1 MKLYSSKFAP
11 NPRKVLIYLK
21 EKNISDIEIIDL
33 DLGKL
38 EHKTPEYRAIAPN
51 SRVPALQLDDGT
63 VILETTAMCRYLEC
77 LYPEPNMFGESPIEI
92 ASIEMWYSRV
102 SFELMVPLMHGFR
115 HTHPHMS
122 AMENQNEE
130 YGLAQRKL
138 GIKELENYD
147 TIIQSR
153 EFIAG
158 DRFTYADL
166 QMVTSLQFLVRLN
179 KLNIED
185 YGNLNEYIIQ
195 VKPSKFFDI
204 NYCLLINSNI
214 LRVCSPPF

>member
-21 EKNISDIEIIDL
+21 EKNISDIEIIDI

-38 EHKTPEYRAIAPN
+38 EHKTPEYKAIAPN
-51 SRVPALQLDDGT
+51 SRVPSLQLDDGT

-102 SFELMVPLMHGFR
+102 SFELMMPLMHGFR

-185 YGNLNEYIIQ
+185 YENLNEYIIQ
-195 VKPSKFFDI
+195 VSSRPSF
-204 NYCLLINSNI
+204 LI
-214 LRVCSPPF
+214 

>member
-21 EKNISDIEIIDL
+21 EKNISDIEIIDI

-38 EHKTPEYRAIAPN
+38 EHKTPEYKAIAPN
-51 SRVPALQLDDGT
+51 SRVPSLQLDDGT

-102 SFELMVPLMHGFR
+102 SFELMMPLMHGFR

-138 GIKELENYD
+138 GVKELENYD

-195 VKPSKFFDI
+195 VSSRPSF
-204 NYCLLINSNI
+204 LI
-214 LRVCSPPF
+214 

>member
-21 EKNISDIEIIDL
+21 EKNISDIEIIDI

-38 EHKTPEYRAIAPN
+38 EHKTPEYKAIAPN
-51 SRVPALQLDDGT
+51 SRVPSLQLNDGT

-102 SFELMVPLMHGFR
+102 SFELMMPLMHGFR

-195 VKPSKFFDI
+195 VSSRPSF
-204 NYCLLINSNI
+204 LI
-214 LRVCSPPF
+214 

>member
-11 NPRKVLIYLK
+11 NPRKVLTYLK

-122 AMENQNEE
+122 TMENQNEE

-179 KLNIED
+179 KLDIED

-195 VKPSKFFDI
+195 VSSRQSF
-204 NYCLLINSNI
+204 LI
-214 LRVCSPPF
+214 

>member
-115 HTHPHMS
+115 HTHPHMRT
-122 AMENQNEE
+122 MENQNEE

-138 GIKELENYD
+138 GIKELKNYD

-179 KLNIED
+179 KLDIED

-195 VKPSKFFDI
+195 VSSRPSF
-204 NYCLLINSNI
+204 LI
-214 LRVCSPPF
+214 

>member
-1 MKLYSSKFAP
+1 MKIYSSKFAP

-21 EKNISDIEIIDL
+21 EKGITDIEIIDL
-33 DLGKL
+33 DLAKL
-38 EHKTPEYRAIAPN
+38 EHKTPEYKAIAPN

-77 LYPEPNMFGESPIEI
+77 FYPDPNMFGESPIEI

-102 SFELMVPLMHGFR
+102 SFELMMPLMHGFR

-122 AMENQNEE
+122 AMEEQNEA

-138 GIKELENYD
+138 GVKQLKNYNK
-147 TIIQSR
+147 IMESR

-185 YGNLNEYIIQ
+185 YKNLNDYILE
-195 VKPSKFFDI
+195 VSSRPSF
-204 NYCLLINSNI
+204 LI
-214 LRVCSPPF
+214 

>member
-1 MKLYSSKFAP
+1 MKIYSSKFAP

-21 EKNISDIEIIDL
+21 EKGITDIEIIDL
-33 DLGKL
+33 DLAKL
-38 EHKTPEYRAIAPN
+38 EHKTPEYKAIAHN

-77 LYPEPNMFGESPIEI
+77 LYPDPNMFGESPMEI

-102 SFELMVPLMHGFR
+102 SFELMMPLMHGFR

-122 AMENQNEE
+122 AMEEQNEA

-138 GIKELENYD
+138 GVKQLKNYD
-147 TIIQSR
+147 KIMESR

-185 YGNLNEYIIQ
+185 YKNLNDYILE
-195 VKPSKFFDI
+195 VSSRPSF
-204 NYCLLINSNI
+204 LI
-214 LRVCSPPF
+214 